1 MAANLNQAN
10 PFSLLDDLILPEK
23 PEDKSNDDGTDR
35 FIMHSQQIDTHTI
48 KRTRVKLTPAVCE
61 KCGLDLLRLA
71 YSQNKTSTDVF
82 EDLPEEIQVI
92 MPQLV
97 AKHKQ
102 IQHSIADD
110 LIITHRPKKWLS
122 GRQV

>member
-1 MAANLNQAN
+1 MSADVNT
-10 PFSLLDDLILPEK
+10 FSLLDDIIFPEK
-23 PEDKSNDDGTDR
+23 PEDKSNDDGSEK
-35 FIMHSQQIDTHTI
+35 FIMHSHQIDTHTI
-48 KRTRVKLTPAVCE
+48 KRTRVRLTPAVCE

-71 YSQNKTSTDVF
+71 YSQNKVSTDVF
-82 EDLPEEIQVI
+82 EELPEEIQLI

-102 IQHSIADD
+102 VQHSLADD
-110 LIITHRPKKWLS
+110 LIITQRPKKWLS